1 MISFSLDVSWQFL
14 DWRYH
19 IIGTAVTSPKTP
31 FKISPLNSDFM
42 HSVWIWTGGG
52 WHFHHLSCWV
62 MISSSVNYIWRRPD
76 PFQNSEI
83 TQPHILSW
91 FQTMSWCLPMRLTT
105 RATTCPTKSLT
116 PRGGKGLWPSS
127 ELTLC
132 TFDWKAS
139 GMTSTWIWKPPASWW
154 HLDFSSRLWESRAR
168 SQCRLSHPRISVF
181 IKAPCD
187 PTKIPQWLF
196 QRAKDWWVQLM
207 PLVMKWW
214 GHGKG
219 TSDNISLVLWVVLPL
234 LQCRLLWFVKAG
246 GKPAKWCSLK
256 CAGCFLSL
264 LGSSVKVLTSVVV
277 IPQWVRQSTAAWK
290 LYVRTYGQVWR
301 LWLLQGY
308 WSWLIGSLNMFVTS

>member
-1 MISFSLDVSWQFL
+1 
-14 DWRYH
+14 
-19 IIGTAVTSPKTP
+19 
-31 FKISPLNSDFM
+31 M

-62 MISSSVNYIWRRPD
+62 KISSSVNYIWRFLG

-91 FQTMSWCLPMRLTT
+91 FQTMSWCLPTRLTT
-105 RATTCPTKSLT
+105 RATTCPMKSPT

-132 TFDWKAS
+132 TFGWKAS

-168 SQCRLSHPRISVF
+168 SRCRLSYPRISVF

-196 QRAKDWWVQLM
+196 RPAKDWWVQLM
-207 PLVMKWW
+207 PLIMKWW

-219 TSDNISLVLWVVLPL
+219 DKRQYFPCTLGCSPTTAVQTSLICQSRRKNCQEVLSKICWVASFPCLEAAWRSWLLLFLFYSEWGLKTVYKNLWTSLKAVTSSGLLVLTYWFLKQVSHL
-234 LQCRLLWFVKAG
+234 LALEDCLNFEQNNG
-246 GKPAKWCSLK
+246 
-256 CAGCFLSL
+256 
-264 LGSSVKVLTSVVV
+264 
-277 IPQWVRQSTAAWK
+277 IQ
-290 LYVRTYGQVWR
+290 
-301 LWLLQGY
+301 
-308 WSWLIGSLNMFVTS
+308 LIGHVGYSI